1 MVAGQGPNAISVRM
15 QVLSPA
21 SLSGQDLALQVAAAA
36 AAPIQAPTQ
45 ELPFTQ
51 GTAVKR
57 KEKKKYGQN
66 KV

>member
-1 MVAGQGPNAISVRM
+1 M

-21 SLSGQDLALQVAAAA
+21 SLSGLDLALQVAAAA
-36 AAPIQAPTQ
+36 AAPIQALTQ